1 MRSGLIAAALIAA
14 CAGPAPRAPA
24 PATPPESPE
33 PTGVLAHVPAD
44 TPYFYALLEKPPPG
58 EIERT
63 LGSQLRYLERA
74 LPLLERLAAED
85 GSGALPL
92 IAALAAELEGRAD
105 LDGLRQLGVAVGEP
119 MVVFG
124 LGAFPALRM
133 QLGDETAFTGLLERI
148 ALRAGLATAAGS
160 RAGRPYWSAELGPL
174 TAVVAVDGDQLSAA
188 LVPTAAAPRLMPQ
201 ILGLVRPVRSLGHPG
216 LVAELARRHR
226 FAPYKLAAIDV
237 RRTLAAVLGPGPIG
251 MGGEPAPAAIDVL
264 APEAELGDRC
274 RRQLVGLGDAV
285 PRLVFGSRHSERYRE
300 RGAVAI
306 ELPRRLARRFVDVS
320 VPMPGLGSELAR
332 RADLVAGLGLRPSG
346 LVRLAADAAS
356 RLAELD
362 ACPFASDA
370 GALETHLEQL
380 MPAARAAGGI
390 GVAITEYRED
400 ETGEPARI
408 SGAAA
413 VSIDDPPLAFA
424 LLSAWLPGHGLPG
437 PASGAGPS
445 RLPPSDPAIDPVWWW
460 FGPRMAGLSMGLET
474 AGELERF
481 AVASSADDELLA
493 VMRLRGALAREL
505 DPDPDPELAALDPEL
520 ADSLAELSR
529 QDIESLDVA
538 LRAAPAGLEIAFDIR
553 YRPGD

>member
-74 LPLLERLAAED
+74 LPLLERLAAEE

-105 LDGLRQLGVAVGEP
+105 LDGLRELGFAVGEP

-148 ALRAGLATAAGS
+148 ARRAGLATAAGS

-174 TAVVAVDGDQLSAA
+174 TAVIAVDGDQLSAA
-188 LVPTAAAPRLMPQ
+188 LVPTAAVPRLMPQ
-201 ILGLVRPVRSLGHPG
+201 ILGLVRPVRSLAATDH
-216 LVAELARRHR
+216 VAELARRHR

-237 RRTLAAVLGPGPIG
+237 RRTLAAVLGPGPIV
-251 MGGEPAPAAIDVL
+251 MGGEPGPAAIDVL
-264 APEAELGDRC
+264 APEAEPGDRC
-274 RRQLVGLGDAV
+274 RRQLVALGDAV

-320 VPMPGLGSELAR
+320 VPMPGLGSELAG
-332 RADLVAGLGLRPSG
+332 RADLAAGLGLRPSV

-413 VSIDDPPLAFA
+413 VSIDDPTLAFA
-424 LLSAWLPGHGLPG
+424 LLSTWLPGHGLPG
-437 PASGAGPS
+437 PGSGPR

-460 FGPRMAGLSMGLET
+460 FGPRVAGLSMGLET

-493 VMRLRGALAREL
+493 VMRLRGALAGEL

-520 ADSLAELSR
+520 ADNLAELSR
-529 QDIESLDVA
+529 QDIESLDVT